1 MPKILPQQPQNI
13 LSALIIIATCKY
25 QKINSFS
32 SPPIFFENLC
42 SAWLT
47 KLVWALDSRR
57 ILVSAQ
63 KYLIRKEGMMKRKL
77 LDPDR
82 IRKINGSFAFI
93 EHRFLRD
100 GFFETLT
107 PNELLLYLFLT
118 LVANK
123 EGISW
128 YPYDKICAILK
139 WILDEYLDARNGLI
153 SKNLIAFDG
162 YLFQVLDL
170 PDQPLDEE
178 IKLLQTQQDFEK
190 NDPATI
196 QNLISISWAKKI

>member
-1 MPKILPQQPQNI
+1 
-13 LSALIIIATCKY
+13 
-25 QKINSFS
+25 
-32 SPPIFFENLC
+32 
-42 SAWLT
+42 
-47 KLVWALDSRR
+47 
-57 ILVSAQ
+57 
-63 KYLIRKEGMMKRKL
+63 MKKKVL
-77 LDPDR
+77 QPDR

-123 EGISW
+123 DGVSW
-128 YPYDKICAILK
+128 YPYDKICAILR

-153 SKNLIAFDG
+153 SKSLIAFDG
-162 YLFQVLDL
+162 HVFQVLDL
-170 PDQPLDEE
+170 PHQPRKQE
-178 IKLLQTQQDFEK
+178 INVLKTDQDFEQ

-196 QNLISISWAKKI
+196 QNLIRTSWAKKI

>member
-1 MPKILPQQPQNI
+1 
-13 LSALIIIATCKY
+13 
-25 QKINSFS
+25 
-32 SPPIFFENLC
+32 
-42 SAWLT
+42 
-47 KLVWALDSRR
+47 
-57 ILVSAQ
+57 
-63 KYLIRKEGMMKRKL
+63 MKKKV

-100 GFFETLT
+100 GFFESLT

-123 EGISW
+123 DGISW
-128 YPYDKICAILK
+128 YPYDKICGILK

-153 SKNLIAFDG
+153 CKNLIAFDG
-162 YLFQVLDL
+162 HVFQVLDL
-170 PDQPLDEE
+170 PDQPLDQE
-178 IKLLQTQQDFEK
+178 IRLLETEQDFAK

-196 QNLISISWAKKI
+196 RNLIRMS

>member
-1 MPKILPQQPQNI
+1 
-13 LSALIIIATCKY
+13 
-25 QKINSFS
+25 
-32 SPPIFFENLC
+32 
-42 SAWLT
+42 
-47 KLVWALDSRR
+47 
-57 ILVSAQ
+57 
-63 KYLIRKEGMMKRKL
+63 MKKKV

-82 IRKINGSFAFI
+82 VRKIKGSFAFI

-100 GFFETLT
+100 GFFESLT

-139 WILDEYLDARNGLI
+139 WILDEYLEARNGLI

-162 YLFQVLDL
+162 YVFQVLDL

-178 IKLLQTQQDFEK
+178 IRLLKSDQDFQQ

-196 QNLISISWAKKI
+196 RNLISMSWEKPI

>member
-1 MPKILPQQPQNI
+1 
-13 LSALIIIATCKY
+13 
-25 QKINSFS
+25 
-32 SPPIFFENLC
+32 
-42 SAWLT
+42 
-47 KLVWALDSRR
+47 
-57 ILVSAQ
+57 
-63 KYLIRKEGMMKRKL
+63 MKRKL

-123 EGISW
+123 DGVSW

-153 SKNLIAFDG
+153 AKNLIAFDG
-162 YLFQVLDL
+162 HLFQVLDL
-170 PDQPLDEE
+170 PDQPLQKD
-178 IKLLQTQQDFEK
+178 IKLLKTDQDFEQ

-196 QNLISISWAKKI
+196 RNLIRISWGKKI

>member
-1 MPKILPQQPQNI
+1 
-13 LSALIIIATCKY
+13 
-25 QKINSFS
+25 
-32 SPPIFFENLC
+32 
-42 SAWLT
+42 
-47 KLVWALDSRR
+47 
-57 ILVSAQ
+57 
-63 KYLIRKEGMMKRKL
+63 MKKKV

-100 GFFETLT
+100 GFFESLT

-123 EGISW
+123 DGISW
-128 YPYDKICAILK
+128 YPYDKICGILK

-153 SKNLIAFDG
+153 CKNLIAFDG
-162 YLFQVLDL
+162 HVFQVLDL
-170 PDQPLDEE
+170 PDQVLDHE
-178 IKLLQTQQDFEK
+178 IKLLETQQDFAK

-196 QNLISISWAKKI
+196 RNLISMS